1 MVICKKTFA
10 KKKKNYEAEFKYNR
24 MLKDKIMTKKIKNE
38 KKNLKLIWVST
49 TNSWSGLL
57 GWAIL
62 IEKNKKA

>member
-38 KKNLKLIWVST
+38 KKNLKLI
-49 TNSWSGLL
+49 
-57 GWAIL
+57 
-62 IEKNKKA
+62 